1 MKLKLRLPLLSVL
14 LIALLTACGSK
25 TTENELQDGYY
36 TAQAAEF
43 SHGWKEYVTIIV
55 KGGSIVSVEYNAE
68 NASGFIK
75 SWDSNYMQTMLH
87 SNGTYPNEYTRYY
100 ANQLLEGQGEGSIDA
115 LSGASSSH
123 GSFQL
128 LAKAVLEQARLG
140 DSSIVFVDTDA
151 H

>member
-1 MKLKLRLPLLSVL
+1 MKRILALLLSL
-14 LIALLTACGSK
+14 LLLVPTLTACGGGG
-25 TTENELQDGYY
+25 LQDGYY

-43 SHGWKEYVTIIV
+43 SHGWKEYITIMV

-75 SWDSNYMQTMLH
+75 SWDNAYMQTMLH

-100 ANQLLEGQGEGSIDA
+100 AGQLLEGQGEGVIDA
-115 LSGASSSH
+115 ISGATSSH
-123 GSFQL
+123 STFQM
-128 LAKAVLEQARLG
+128 LAQAVLEQARKG
-140 DSSIVFVDTDA
+140 DSSIVTVEAA

>member
-1 MKLKLRLPLLSVL
+1 MKRILALLLSL
-14 LIALLTACGSK
+14 LLLVPALTACGGGG
-25 TTENELQDGYY
+25 LQDGYY

-43 SHGWKEYVTIIV
+43 SHGWKEYITIMV
-55 KGGSIVSVEYNAE
+55 KGGSLVSVEYNAE

-75 SWDSNYMQTMLH
+75 SWDNAYMQTMLH

-140 DSSIVFVDTDA
+140 DSSIVFVDTAA